1 MKPVGRTRKQ
11 VDATGTYSQ
20 PAVRPHSAV
29 REDTIEYGFIGTLQN
44 LKYDYRDDIRDRA
57 ALEKNF
63 RQKFEALH
71 RVHLTDAEFARLLEE
86 IVSPDVFTA
95 ARTLRSINAFT
106 RDDGTP
112 LNYSLVN
119 LKDWCKNSFEVVNQ
133 LRINTDYSHHRY
145 DVILLINGIPCVQI
159 ELKTLGVNPRR
170 AMEQI
175 VEYKHDPGNGYTRTL
190 LCFMQLFIVSNRDQ
204 TYYFANNNARHFAF
218 NAEERFL
225 PVYEF
230 ADEDNRKITQLDAFA
245 ERFLKKCD
253 LGQTLSRYMV
263 LLAGEQKL
271 MMMRPYQV
279 YAVQHM
285 MRCIDEDSGNGY
297 IWHTTGSGKTLTSF
311 KASTLLKENEHIHK
325 CVFVVDRK
333 DLDRQTREEFN
344 KFQPGCVEENTHTGA
359 LVRRLLSEDYA
370 DKVIVTTIQKL
381 GLALDEN
388 SKRNKQRARNDQPTY
403 KAQLEALKDKRIVF
417 IFDECHR
424 SQFGDN
430 HKAIKAFF
438 PRAQLFGFTGTPI
451 FDANASQQKIEDT
464 TASMRTTQDLFQ
476 KQLHAYTITHAIE
489 DGNVLRFHVDY
500 YKPEGAKDKGSPPKP
515 GEPIAK
521 RAVIEAIL
529 AKHDAATA
537 GRRFNALFATASIN
551 DAIEYHALF
560 KTLQAEKQ
568 AADPD
573 FKPLNIACVFS
584 PPAEGDADVKQIQE
598 DLPQEQ
604 ADNEEDPEGKKAA
617 LKAILADYNA
627 RYGTNHRLSE
637 FDGYYQDVQKRIK
650 DQQWPNADFPAAQKI
665 DITLVVDMLLTG
677 FDSKFLNT
685 LYVDKNL
692 RHHGLIQAFSRTNRV
707 LNASKPYGNILDFR
721 QQQDAVDAAIALF
734 SGEKTAEQA
743 REIWLVEKAP
753 VVIQKLEAAMH
764 KLAAFLQSQ
773 DLDCTPSAVANLKG
787 DAAKTMFIERFK
799 EVQRLKTQLDQYT
812 DLTSENKAAIEQVL
826 PEDALRGFKGQYLDT
841 AKKLRANRDTPS
853 DKPGTDMPADQ
864 LDFEF
869 VLFASTVID
878 YDYIMKLMTS
888 FSAKEPGKARMTR
901 EQLIGLIGSD
911 AKFMNERD
919 DIADYIGTLQ
929 AGEGLSETAIRDGY
943 ARFKAEKNAKELAA
957 IAAKH
962 GLATAA
968 LQAFVD
974 GILERMIFDGE
985 NLSDLMAPLDL
996 GWKARAQAELALM
1009 ADLHPLLTQR
1019 AGGRDISGLSAY
1031 E

>member
-1 MKPVGRTRKQ
+1 MPSSQ
-11 VDATGTYSQ
+11 STYDLLAQAPSPIVKEEQ
-20 PAVRPHSAV
+20 
-29 REDTIEYGFIGTLQN
+29 IEYGFIGKLQN
-44 LKYDYRDDIRDRA
+44 LKYEFRADIRDRA
-57 ALEKNF
+57 ALEQNF
-63 RQKFEALH
+63 REKFEALN
-71 RVHLTDAEFARLLEE
+71 RVRLTDAEFARLLDE
-86 IVSPDVFTA
+86 IVTPDVYTA
-95 ARTLRSINAFT
+95 AKTLRSINAFT

-119 LKDWCKNSFEVVNQ
+119 LKDWCKNHYEVIHQ

-145 DVILLINGIPCVQI
+145 DVILLINGVPCVQI

-175 VEYKHDPGNGYTRTL
+175 VEYKHDPGNGYTKTL
-190 LCFMQLFIVSNRDQ
+190 LCFMQLFIVSNRDR
-204 TYYFANNNARHFAF
+204 TWYFANNNAHHFAF
-218 NAEERFL
+218 NADERFL
-225 PVYEF
+225 PIYEF
-230 ADEDNRKITQLDAFA
+230 ADEGNRKITQLDEFA

-253 LGQTLSRYMV
+253 LGRTISRYMV
-263 LLAGEQKL
+263 LLAGEQKI
-271 MMMRPYQV
+271 MVMRPYQV
-279 YAVQHM
+279 YAVQHIVQ
-285 MRCIDEDSGNGY
+285 CIDENKGNGY

-311 KASTLLKENEHIHK
+311 KAATLLKENEHIHK

-344 KFQPGCVEENTHTGA
+344 KFQQGCVEENTHTAA

-381 GLALDEN
+381 GLALDGN
-388 SKRNKQRARNDQPTY
+388 SKRSKNGQSSY
-403 KAQLEALKDKRIVF
+403 KKQLEALTDKRIVF

-451 FDANASQQKIEDT
+451 FEANASLQKVEDT
-464 TASMRTTQDLFQ
+464 QASMRTTADLFQ
-476 KQLHAYTITHAIE
+476 QQLHAYTITHAIE

-500 YKPEGAKDKGSPPKP
+500 FKPKEENGNKPPKP
-515 GEPIAK
+515 GEAIAK
-521 RAVIEAIL
+521 KAVIEAIL
-529 AKHDAATA
+529 AKHDAATG
-537 GRRFNALFATASIN
+537 GRRFNAILATASIN

-560 KTLQAEKQ
+560 KTLQADKQ

-584 PPAEGDADVKQIQE
+584 PPAEGDPDVKQIQE

-604 ADNEEDPEGKKAA
+604 ADNQEDPEGKKAA
-617 LKAILADYNA
+617 LKGILADYNA
-627 RYGTNHRLSE
+627 RYGSNHRLAE
-637 FDGYYQDVQKRIK
+637 FDLYYQDVQKRIK
-650 DQQWPNADFPAAQKI
+650 DQQWPNADHPAAQKI
-665 DITLVVDMLLTG
+665 DITIVVDMLLTG

-707 LNASKPYGNILDFR
+707 LNGSKPYGNILDFR
-721 QQQDAVDAAIALF
+721 QQQDAVDAAITLF
-734 SGEKTAEQA
+734 SGEKTGEQA
-743 REIWLVEKAP
+743 REIWLVDKAP
-753 VVIQKLEAAMH
+753 VVIQKLEAAVQTLGDFM
-764 KLAAFLQSQ
+764 KSQGLA
-773 DLDCTPSAVANLKG
+773 CTPSAVANLKG
-787 DAAKTMFIERFK
+787 DAARAAFIAHFK

-812 DLTSENKAAIEQVL
+812 DLTEGDRAAIEQVL
-826 PEDALRGFKGQYLDT
+826 SDANLRGFKGQYLETAKRLRAQQGKGGQEGDGAGTDT
-841 AKKLRANRDTPS
+841 AV
-853 DKPGTDMPADQ
+853 DQ

-869 VLFASTVID
+869 VLFASAVID
-878 YDYIMKLMTS
+878 YDYIMGLIAK
-888 FSAKEPGKARMTR
+888 FSAKEPGKAKMSR
-901 EQLIGLIGSD
+901 EELIGLISAD

-919 DIADYIGTLQ
+919 DIAEYIATLK
-929 AGEGLSETAIRDGY
+929 AGEGLSESAIRDGY
-943 ARFKAEKNAKELAA
+943 IRFKSDKSAQELAS

-962 GLATAA
+962 SLATAA

-985 NLSDLMAPLDL
+985 HLSDLMAPLDL
-996 GWKARAQAELALM
+996 GWKARSQAELALM
-1009 ADLHPLLTQR
+1009 ADLMPLLSKR
-1019 AGGRDISGLSAY
+1019 AGGREISGLRAY